1 MTKLAAALSPVAI
14 LNTISGSLKVKEFR
28 ALSYGPGA
36 RERVDIY
43 APKGRER
50 DLSAIVFFYGG
61 GWEEGDR
68 AMYRFVGTA
77 LASRGS
83 VVAIP
88 DYRVYPEVR
97 FPGFVEDGA
106 RAVRWVRDNVERF
119 GGDPGRIVVAGHS
132 AGAYIAAMLAID
144 GRWLRAE
151 GMDNHSLCGLVGLSG
166 PYDFLPLHS
175 EKLKVIFGAVDKRQ
189 GSQPINFVE
198 AGMPPALLIAGTGD
212 RVVDPANTTRLGKRL
227 REAGNTVDFHHY
239 PLVGHA
245 PLIAAFAWP
254 FRAIAPV
261 LREVTEFVR
270 QVTAEERAGEG
281 LSA

>member
-132 AGAYIAAMLAID
+132 AGAHIAAMLAID

-151 GMDNHSLCGLVGLSG
+151 GMDNRSLCGLVGLSG

-175 EKLKVIFGAVDKRQ
+175 EKLKVIFGAADKRPL
-189 GSQPINFVE
+189 SQPINFVE
-198 AGMPPALLIAGTGD
+198 AGEHLPDYIEGNVNDADLIQQ
-212 RVVDPANTTRLGKRL
+212 L
-227 REAGNTVDFHHY
+227 HH
-239 PLVGHA
+239 
-245 PLIAAFAWP
+245 
-254 FRAIAPV
+254 
-261 LREVTEFVR
+261 
-270 QVTAEERAGEG
+270 QQ
-281 LSA
+281 